1 MKGRF
6 LGVREGIAQQRD
18 NKVHRGL
25 PGADLE
31 HYTGVKR
38 LAWGTL
44 AGMLRVLALFAV
56 FTAAASAQ
64 AFPPHRIIGNI
75 YYVGEVDLSSFLIV
89 TPKGNILINTG
100 YEFSVP
106 EIRASIKKL
115 GFRYSDIKILL
126 VTHAHSDH
134 AAGMATIKKQT
145 GAKMLAIEEERELL
159 ETGGKTDYLFGN
171 SGWFN
176 PVKVNRTFK
185 DGEKIELGGTEITAH
200 VTPGHTKGST
210 SYSLEIPENGKT
222 YHVLI
227 ANLGVIN
234 PGTVFLHN
242 DRYPNIAKDYA
253 RTFEIEKQL
262 PCDVFLS
269 SHAGHY
275 GLRHKYRPGMP
286 YSPDTFVNPEGYLRA
301 VNRLEQSFLRHME
314 EERADEQAY
323 RDHLHFKD
331 NVQ

>member
-1 MKGRF
+1 
-6 LGVREGIAQQRD
+6 
-18 NKVHRGL
+18 
-25 PGADLE
+25 
-31 HYTGVKR
+31 
-38 LAWGTL
+38 
-44 AGMLRVLALFAV
+44 MLRFLALFATL
-56 FTAAASAQ
+56 TAALSAQ

-75 YYVGEVDLSSFLIV
+75 YYVGEADLSSFLIV
-89 TPKGNILINTG
+89 TPKGNIIINTG
-100 YEFSVP
+100 YEYSVP
-106 EIRASIKKL
+106 EIKDSIKKL
-115 GFRYSDIKILL
+115 GFRYTDTKILL
-126 VTHAHSDH
+126 ITHAHSDH

-145 GAKMLAIEEERELL
+145 GAKMMTIEEERELL

-176 PVKVNRTFK
+176 PVKVDQTFK
-185 DGEKIELGGTEITAH
+185 DGGTIELGGTVITAH
-200 VTPGHTKGST
+200 LTPGHTKGAT
-210 SYSLEIPENGKT
+210 SYSIEVPENGKT

-286 YSPDTFVNPEGYLRA
+286 YSPETFVDPEGYLRA
-301 VNRLEQSFLRHME
+301 VERLEQSFLRHLE

-323 RDHLHFKD
+323 KYHLHFKD
-331 NVQ
+331 NIP

>member
-1 MKGRF
+1 
-6 LGVREGIAQQRD
+6 
-18 NKVHRGL
+18 
-25 PGADLE
+25 
-31 HYTGVKR
+31 
-38 LAWGTL
+38 
-44 AGMLRVLALFAV
+44 MLRLLALFAI
-56 FTAAASAQ
+56 FTAAAPAQ

-75 YYVGEVDLSSFLIV
+75 YYVGEADLSSFLIV
-89 TPKGNILINTG
+89 TPQGNILINTG
-100 YEFSVP
+100 YEYSVP
-106 EIRASIKKL
+106 EIRDSIKKL

-126 VTHAHSDH
+126 ITHAHSDH

-145 GAKMLAIEEERELL
+145 GAKMMTIEEERELL

-171 SGWFN
+171 SGWFP
-176 PVKVNRTFK
+176 PVKVDRTFK

-200 VTPGHTKGST
+200 LTPGHTKGAT

-275 GLRHKYRPGMP
+275 GLRSK
-286 YSPDTFVNPEGYLRA
+286 
-301 VNRLEQSFLRHME
+301 
-314 EERADEQAY
+314 
-323 RDHLHFKD
+323 
-331 NVQ
+331 